1 MTPKNLEVNNYFP
14 NNIVPPEQ
22 QHLHILQMLLNLN
35 PVPIT
40 SSSDEELLV
49 QVQKLEQIESFC
61 GFLPIWK
68 GSKKPK
74 VKEWGDEPHLSLL
87 EALGFAPAALAVRS
101 PNLLCLDYDKESS
114 FDFAAERGIDFT
126 YPTWHIRRTDN
137 VQRFKQVFL
146 VSDEL
151 LSELPN
157 KSIKRTINY
166 LDSGLDIF
174 LSNKAYIIFSGEHEQ
189 GKGEY
194 YSPAGLTVSN
204 LQPPPKVVWDLILE
218 IGSFEPFSRKRK
230 FNTKSKKMNP
240 CIICGRDER
249 LWCSESDN
257 GLIFCMNGSTFNA
270 EKKHGFLKIGDV
282 TSNGYALVGQSPTC
296 NTFKLDQPP
305 KHKPRRTTKLRRS
318 IRVKR

>member
-22 QHLHILQMLLNLN
+22 QHLHILQMLSTLN
-35 PVPIT
+35 PAPIT
-40 SSSDEELLV
+40 SLSDEELLV

-114 FDFAAERGIDFT
+114 FDFSAERGIDFT

-189 GKGEY
+189 GKGQY

-296 NTFKLDQPP
+296 NTFKLDQPQ

>member
-126 YPTWHIRRTDN
+126 YQTWHIRRTDN

-189 GKGEY
+189 GKGQY

>member
-1 MTPKNLEVNNYFP
+1 MPPKNLEVINALS

-157 KSIKRTINY
+157 RSIKRTINY

-189 GKGEY
+189 GKGQY

-296 NTFKLDQPP
+296 NTFKLDQPQ

>member
-87 EALGFAPAALAVRS
+87 EALGFAPAELAVRS

-114 FDFAAERGIDFT
+114 FDFSAERGIDFT

-189 GKGEY
+189 GKGQY

-270 EKKHGFLKIGDV
+270 EKRHGFLKIGDV

-296 NTFKLDQPP
+296 NTFKLDQPQ

>member
-1 MTPKNLEVNNYFP
+1 MTHKNLEVINALS

-114 FDFAAERGIDFT
+114 FDFSAERGIDFT

-189 GKGEY
+189 GKGQY

-296 NTFKLDQPP
+296 NTFKLDQPQ

>member
-174 LSNKAYIIFSGEHEQ
+174 LSNKAYIIFSGEHEL
-189 GKGEY
+189 GKGQY

-230 FNTKSKKMNP
+230 FSTNSKKMNP
-240 CIICGRDER
+240 CIICGRNER

>member
-14 NNIVPPEQ
+14 ADIVPPDE
-22 QHLHILQMLLNLN
+22 QHLHIMQLLSSLN
-35 PVPIT
+35 PIPIT
-40 SSSDEELLV
+40 SLSDEELLF
-49 QVQKLEQIESFC
+49 QVQKLEQIESYC

-101 PNLLCLDYDKESS
+101 PNLLCLDYDKVSS

-151 LSELPN
+151 LAELPN
-157 KSIKRTINY
+157 RSIKRTINY

-189 GKGEY
+189 GKGQY

-296 NTFKLDQPP
+296 NTFKLDQPQ

>member
-1 MTPKNLEVNNYFP
+1 MTPKKIEVINAVT

-49 QVQKLEQIESFC
+49 QVQKLEQIQSFC

-157 KSIKRTINY
+157 RSIKRTINY

-174 LSNKAYIIFSGEHEQ
+174 LSNKAYIIFSGEHEL
-189 GKGEY
+189 GKGQY

-204 LQPPPKVVWDLILE
+204 LQPPPKIVWDLILE

-296 NTFKLDQPP
+296 NTFKLDQPQ

>member
-1 MTPKNLEVNNYFP
+1 MTPKKIEVINAVT

-49 QVQKLEQIESFC
+49 QVQKLEQIQSFC

-157 KSIKRTINY
+157 RSIKRTINY

-189 GKGEY
+189 GKGQY

-296 NTFKLDQPP
+296 NTFKLDQPQ

>member
-1 MTPKNLEVNNYFP
+1 MTPKKIEVINAVT

-157 KSIKRTINY
+157 RSIKRTINY

-189 GKGEY
+189 GKGQY

-296 NTFKLDQPP
+296 NTFKLDQPQ

>member
-1 MTPKNLEVNNYFP
+1 MTPKKIEVINAVT

-157 KSIKRTINY
+157 RSIKRTINY

-257 GLIFCMNGSTFNA
+257 GLIFCMNGSTFSS
-270 EKKHGFLKIGDV
+270 EREHGTLNIGDV
-282 TSNGYALVGQSPTC
+282 VNGYALVKQSPTC

-305 KHKPRRTTKLRRS
+305 KHKPRRTTKKRRS

>member
-22 QHLHILQMLLNLN
+22 QHLHILQMLSTLN
-35 PVPIT
+35 PAPIT
-40 SSSDEELLV
+40 SLSDEELLV

-189 GKGEY
+189 GKGQY

-296 NTFKLDQPP
+296 NTFKLDQPQ

>member
-14 NNIVPPEQ
+14 TDIVPPDQ
-22 QHLHILQMLLNLN
+22 QHLHILQMLSSLN
-35 PVPIT
+35 PAPIT
-40 SSSDEELLV
+40 SLSDEELLV
-49 QVQKLEQIESFC
+49 QVQKFEQIESFC

-157 KSIKRTINY
+157 RSIKRTINY

-218 IGSFEPFSRKRK
+218 IGSYEPFSRKRK

>member
-1 MTPKNLEVNNYFP
+1 MTPKKIEVINAVT

-157 KSIKRTINY
+157 RSIKRTINY

-189 GKGEY
+189 GKGQY

>member
-87 EALGFAPAALAVRS
+87 EALGFDPAALAVRS

-114 FDFAAERGIDFT
+114 FDFSAERGIDFT

-189 GKGEY
+189 GKGQY

-204 LQPPPKVVWDLILE
+204 LQPPPKIVWDLILE

-230 FNTKSKKMNP
+230 FSTKSKKMNP

-296 NTFKLDQPP
+296 NTFKLDQPQ
-305 KHKPRRTTKLRRS
+305 KHKPRRTTQLRRS